1 MTAMRL
7 KRPKR
12 RLLIIGLDGVP
23 IELLREYTR
32 DGTMPVLKELLSHC
46 PPVAMTASL
55 PEISAVSWSGFMTGM
70 DSGDHG
76 IFGFTDLEDN
86 SYRLRFPDFRDL
98 RRKPFFMMGGKPSV
112 IINLPATYPARPM
125 RGALISGF
133 VAPDLER
140 AVWPPDLY
148 PRVRDSGYV
157 IDLECSRVQEEPE
170 VFFSNLHT
178 VLRHRL
184 DLAVNLMRDLE
195 WETFMFTV
203 TGTDRLH
210 HFFFDAWNRDDHPR
224 HKEFRDYYVELD
236 ASLGELLEEARRC
249 IHPEWLILSDHG
261 FAPLK
266 TEINLNPLLREWGY
280 AEKEVPDP
288 EGITVPVRKSRV
300 FALDP
305 SRIYIHSKERYPEGR
320 VAPAERKRI
329 LEEMIPRFAS
339 IRHENRPVI
348 RSVHRREDI
357 YARPYRHLAPDLV
370 LEAEPGFDLKAGF
383 SKSSVFCKGKF
394 RGSHQRDNAFLAC
407 SMPEFMPRNPSIF
420 QVRDLVDKM
429 LKQRT

>member
-1 MTAMRL
+1 MRS
-7 KRPKR
+7 KRPGP

-23 IELLREYTR
+23 VELLRDYTA
-32 DGTMPVLKELLSHC
+32 DGTMPVLRELLSQC
-46 PPVAMTASL
+46 PPAAMTASL

-98 RRKPFFMMGGKPSV
+98 RETPFFMQGGKRAV

-133 VAPDLER
+133 VAPNLKR

-148 PRVRDSGYV
+148 PRVRDSGYM
-157 IDLECSRVQEEPE
+157 IDLECSRVHEEPE

-178 VLRHRL
+178 ILRHRL

-195 WETFMFTV
+195 WDIFMFTV

-210 HFFFDAWNRDDHPR
+210 HFFFDAWNRNGHSR
-224 HKEFRDYYVELD
+224 HGEFRDYYSELD
-236 ASLGELLEEARRC
+236 SALGELLEEARRE
-249 IHPEWLILSDHG
+249 IPPEWVILSDHG
-261 FAPLK
+261 FAALK

-280 AEKEVPDP
+280 AVKETADP
-288 EGITVPVRKSRV
+288 EGMTLPVRKSRV

-305 SRIYIHSKERYPEGR
+305 SRIYIHCKERYPQGR
-320 VAPAERKRI
+320 VKPGDREHIRD
-329 LEEMIPRFAS
+329 EMIPLFES
-339 IRHENRPVI
+339 IRHEGRPVI

-357 YARPYRHLAPDLV
+357 YALPYRHLAPDLV

-383 SKSSVFCKGKF
+383 SKDTIFSRGKF
-394 RGSHQRDNAFLAC
+394 NGSHQRDNAFLAC
-407 SMPEFMPRNPSIF
+407 SKPNFIPRNPTIF
-420 QVRDLVDKM
+420 QVRELVEKM